1 VKCDSVTPACDR
13 CTRDDI
19 VCPGYT
25 KKLKWNQYRPGAPK
39 RKRPSAKVSQARKP
53 ATASES
59 STEKGSIQSS
69 PDVTDELSVSAL
81 TFPESLEDRENR
93 LLVECSDF
101 FNTHMLPTMIPAY
114 RPFKREE
121 HVAHHWT
128 FIPRVLRNVML
139 LFVRTAQE
147 RHAKN
152 DTTPSL
158 ELCHFRG
165 QSLTDLRCSI
175 PEAASDPFG
184 IVLAGVLTLTGIEL
198 SNPSFGEHAWKY
210 HFDAARR
217 IIQLRGGFGKC
228 FFSLPHS
235 EGILIKYMILDI
247 FTSTTCHVSA
257 LTRTNVHDQ
266 TSYIPIVLLRE
277 RFLIENGHLCPQQLL
292 RAIIRTT
299 NLRVVSQKPTS
310 NRGSI
315 FYPDSTF
322 EGIRTDMLAFDAQA
336 WAEKVSRYGIALPA
350 TVEDAPSSAAIGSW
364 VLVAESYRYA
374 ALLYLLLSIRAPST
388 TEELEHIGKLHG
400 LLSTYVKGLFSMG
413 SPDPDGS
420 IETQLWKFTTWPA
433 FVSTYVGICWSCSDA
448 HALENDL
455 QQVREAAEV
464 LKSPT
469 LLRGVDFMNG
479 VAEKRAEDF
488 GALWKWSDGFPARCA
503 FAVC

>member
-1 VKCDSVTPACDR
+1 MPACDR
-13 CTRDDI
+13 CARDDI

-25 KKLKWNQYRPGAPK
+25 KKLKWNHYRPGAPK
-39 RKRPSAKVSQARKP
+39 RKKPSTKARNP

-59 STEKGSIQSS
+59 STEKGSAESS
-69 PDVTDELSVSAL
+69 PDVTDQLAISAL
-81 TFPESLEDRENR
+81 TFPESLKDRENR

-101 FNTHMLPTMIPAY
+101 FNTHMLPAMIPAY

-121 HVAHHWT
+121 HIAHHWT

-147 RHAKN
+147 RHAKR
-152 DTTPSL
+152 DASPSL

-228 FFSLPHS
+228 FFNLPHS
-235 EGILIKYMILDI
+235 EGLLIKYMVLDI
-247 FTSTTCHVSA
+247 FTSTTCDISA
-257 LTRTNVHDQ
+257 LTRNDVHDQ
-266 TSYIPIVLLRE
+266 PNYIPIILLRE

-292 RAIIRTT
+292 RAVIRTT
-299 NLRVVSQKPTS
+299 SLRVLLQKPALNGDS
-310 NRGSI
+310 QI
-315 FYPDSTF
+315 YPDSTF
-322 EGIRTDMLAFDAQA
+322 EGIRTDILAFDAQT
-336 WAEKVSRYGIALPA
+336 WAEKVSRYGVVLPA
-350 TVEDAPSSAAIGSW
+350 TVEDVPSPAAVGSW

-374 ALLYLLLSIRAPST
+374 ALLYIMLSIQAPST
-388 TEELEHIGKLHG
+388 TEELQHVAKLQR

-433 FVSTYVGICWSCSDA
+433 FVSTYVGICWCCFDGN
-448 HALENDL
+448 ALENDL
-455 QQVREAAEV
+455 KQVREAAEV
-464 LKSPT
+464 LKSPA

-479 VAEKRAEDF
+479 VAEKRAKDF
-488 GALWKWSDGFPARCA
+488 EALWKWSDGFPARCV